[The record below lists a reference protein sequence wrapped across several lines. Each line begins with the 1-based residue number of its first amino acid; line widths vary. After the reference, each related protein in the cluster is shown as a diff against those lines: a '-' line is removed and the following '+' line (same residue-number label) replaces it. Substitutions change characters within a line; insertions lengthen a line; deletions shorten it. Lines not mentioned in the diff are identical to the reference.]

1 MYSYRDLS
9 LHMCLCATRALCVLV
24 CCVLQRSTHP
34 RLCVVLAP
42 WSMDGCDA
50 WLSASS
56 QLSGAGSL
64 LVDCGRTARPPCV
77 SPGFFHALRDRERE
91 RLTMPHPWMW
101 NHAPTCSRADLY
113 TQCRQRRRDKAWPE
127 DPHELRTPA
136 TKTVVDL
143 LPLLGDRVVTV
154 VGSSVELQLELAIQ
168 CALAGASRC
177 SGSGSWRHWGWG
189 TFHDDNAGCTRQK
202 TPKEILDS
210 GCAASGVA
218 FEEMLAHT
226 DIVIVGYNPQFA
238 FRHSEELWANNL
250 RAMLPMLER
259 FARRPGKGKSA
270 PPLEAPGPR
279 QSHTRIS
286 DLSLWALWRQ
296 SPSYGSPRRSTSLEA
311 DRIMRVA
318 IAAPL
323 STRRAYAKPLPTPR
337 STQTVWR
344 PSRCIRSP
352 RSSRRAWECCRY
364 TTQRGGGTA
373 CTRRPCAL
381 TAHQTSSQR
390 DDRASPAPTQAV
402 ATRHRR
408 HRPAPH
414 RGGHA
419 ATART
424 FVTPLPFTT
433 RPSSRRCTVSSL
445 LAALE

>member
-1 MYSYRDLS
+1 M
-9 LHMCLCATRALCVLV
+9 CATRAPSVRVLW
-24 CCVLQRSTHP
+24 ST
-34 RLCVVLAP
+34 RDCVVLAP
-42 WSMDGCDA
+42 RSMDGCDT

-64 LVDCGRTARPPCV
+64 LVDCGRAAGPPCV
-77 SPGFFHALRDRERE
+77 SPGFFHALRDRDRE

-101 NHAPTCSRADLY
+101 NHAPPCSRADLY
-113 TQCRQRRRDKAWPE
+113 TQCRQRRRDEAWPE
-127 DPHELRTPA
+127 EPHELRTPA

-270 PPLEAPGPR
+270 PPLEAPGPS
-279 QSHTRIS
+279 QSHIRIS
-286 DLSLWALWRQ
+286 DLSVGAVEAVALLREPAAQ
-296 SPSYGSPRRSTSLEA
+296 HFPGGGSYNASRHRSSSLDEACICEAAADASLDTNRLATEQMHTLAAQLAPSVGVL
-311 DRIMRVA
+311 
-318 IAAPL
+318 PL
-323 STRRAYAKPLPTPR
+323 YNATRRRHSMHPQAMCSYRPPNQQPARRPRIASTDASSRHPPPAPPPGAAQRRPCCDCTHFCYTPAFYDATFFTPLHRILTPR
-337 STQTVWR
+337 S
-344 PSRCIRSP
+344 S
-352 RSSRRAWECCRY
+352 
-364 TTQRGGGTA
+364 
-373 CTRRPCAL
+373 
-381 TAHQTSSQR
+381 
-390 DDRASPAPTQAV
+390 
-402 ATRHRR
+402 
-408 HRPAPH
+408 
-414 RGGHA
+414 
-419 ATART
+419 
-424 FVTPLPFTT
+424 
-433 RPSSRRCTVSSL
+433 
-445 LAALE
+445 